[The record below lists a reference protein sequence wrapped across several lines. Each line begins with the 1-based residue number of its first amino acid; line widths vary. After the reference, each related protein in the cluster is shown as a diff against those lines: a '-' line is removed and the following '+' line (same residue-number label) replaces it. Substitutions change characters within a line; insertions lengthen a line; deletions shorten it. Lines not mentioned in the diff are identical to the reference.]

1 MGRNSQQRRAEKQ
14 RRSADRQRAAN
25 ARSFRTPSATS
36 VPLTDDDMQAVV
48 EEMITLLCDM
58 AYGAAANKADFT
70 RCIDA
75 LHTREVQ
82 PSPIER
88 PSAVVT
94 RRLQKVIDNLLEFGW
109 QPADLVHTV
118 KREWTLRASRMVVA
132 FIANHSRRHGAATRA
147 PHAWLTQLEDM
158 GVFDPVDGVVRGG
171 VGDVLASWA
180 RAERQHPEESL
191 TTAVQILAQ
200 LRSAPHV
207 SVLIDPPNAWGATNV
222 GLTDRP
228 RTGEVDEKALRLI
241 RAMLAK
247 AEATDFEAE
256 AESFTTKAQELMT
269 RHSIDAAMMAS
280 ANKGSAHAAGIESRR
295 VHIDNPY
302 GEEKSAF
309 LSSVASVNGVR
320 AVWGP
325 ACGFSTL
332 VGFPVDLGLT
342 DVLFTSLLVQATHAS
357 AQATTRDLNLRTA
370 PFRRAFLIAFAE
382 RITERLEATQQHIA
396 HDAQETYGVALVPIL
411 AERQAAVDAA
421 FADAFPNT
429 TVKRGRRL
437 DAAGWYAGRAAAER
451 ADIGIGEAI
460 TGG

>member
-1 MGRNSQQRRAEKQ
+1 MLGPMGRNSQQRR
-14 RRSADRQRAAN
+14 
-25 ARSFRTPSATS
+25 SAT
-36 VPLTDDDMQAVV
+36 PLTDDDMQAVV
-48 EEMITLLCDM
+48 EEMITLLCEM
-58 AYGAAANKADFT
+58 AYGATANKADFT
-70 RCIDA
+70 RCIGA
-75 LHTREVQ
+75 LHTREAQ
-82 PSPIER
+82 PGLVER
-88 PSAVVT
+88 PSAVVV
-94 RRLQKVIDNLLEFGW
+94 RRLQKVIDNLLEYGW

-132 FIANHSRRHGAATRA
+132 FIANHSRRHDAPTRA
-147 PHAWLTQLEDM
+147 PHAWLAQLEDM
-158 GVFDPVDGVVRGG
+158 SVFDPIATVVRGG
-171 VGDVLASWA
+171 TGDVLATWA
-180 RAERQHPEESL
+180 RTERQHPEEAL

-200 LRSAPHV
+200 LRSAPQV
-207 SVLIDPPNAWGATNV
+207 SVLIQPPNGWGATNI
-222 GLTDRP
+222 GLNERLRD
-228 RTGEVDEKALRLI
+228 GEVDEKALRLI

-256 AESFTTKAQELMT
+256 AESFTAKAQELMT

-280 ANKGSAHAAGIESRR
+280 ARKGSAHAAGVESRR

-302 GEEKSAF
+302 GEEKSTF
-309 LSSVASVNGVR
+309 LSAIASVNGVR
-320 AVWGP
+320 AVWSP
-325 ACGFSTL
+325 SCGFSTL
-332 VGFPVDLGLT
+332 IGFPVDLGLT

-357 AQATTRDLNLRTA
+357 AQATSRDLNLRTA
-370 PFRRAFLIAFAE
+370 PFRRAFLIAFAD
-382 RITERLEATQQHIA
+382 RITERLEATRQHIA

-411 AERQAAVDAA
+411 AERQAAVDSA